1 MGALSDRKME
11 IVRTLV
17 ESAPD
22 RIVGGLQQ
30 ALAQSSGDS
39 VLAGVKLLVEAEAV
53 DRLLRND
60 VFQPV
65 TPLFVGDGANDHSLV
80 FPNRALSLI
89 WRGLKTA
96 APTDMAAAAGAAAAI
111 AKALAAEQRP
121 PDPTRIFDTLVLTA
135 AAALRES
142 DGRDFRLAA
151 ELCERAR
158 PGSAEELAACMD
170 ISPVVRHTLSR
181 LTDWVATPGDD
192 NAAAARLAYKDA
204 VAIAEDAG
212 PRFFE
217 MLAAQITPP
226 WMVLRII
233 SAIMDNPT
241 ERYLSVSELGG
252 FPEREL
258 KDIDEAL
265 QAIAKLDIDG
275 GLKAGAAAAELVGV
289 ITQQTFEMEC
299 CIELNKD
306 SGWGKRLHGQKMS
319 LAAVVEG
326 KLKDA
331 EKLAAI
337 ALPTQSQS
345 GRFRKQAPKLDMAP
359 DPKLVGRAMTLLSFM
374 AETRGYANHGGFSAA
389 HAKVL
394 EKLTATLDHYVDEV
408 LDIVRNNMADKDLAL
423 AFLLVAADFNGL
435 IRDDK
440 AADLV
445 RRRAMSACHGEPGH
459 AAEG

>member
-1 MGALSDRKME
+1 MVALSDRKIE

-22 RIVGGLQQ
+22 KIVGGLQQ

-39 VLAGVKLLVEAEAV
+39 LLAGVKALVEAEAV

-60 VFQPV
+60 VFQPIA
-65 TPLFVGDGANDHSLV
+65 PLFVGDGTNDHSLV
-80 FPNRALSLI
+80 FPSRALSLI

-96 APTDMAAAAGAAAAI
+96 APTEMAAAAGAGAAI

-121 PDPTRIFDTLVLTA
+121 PDPTRTFDTLVLTA

-142 DGRDFRLAA
+142 DVRDFRLAA

-158 PGSAEELAACMD
+158 PGSAEVLAACMD
-170 ISPVVRHTLSR
+170 ISPVVRRTLGR
-181 LTDWVATPGDD
+181 LPDWVATPGDD
-192 NAAAARLAYKDA
+192 NAAAARLAYKDC
-204 VAIAEDAG
+204 VAISEDAG

-233 SAIMDNPT
+233 SAIMDKPT
-241 ERYLSVSELGG
+241 ERYLSESELGG

-275 GLKAGAAAAELVGV
+275 GPKAGRAAAELVGV

-299 CIELNKD
+299 CIELNKE
-306 SGWGKRLHGQKMS
+306 SGWGKRLHGQKKS
-319 LAAVVEG
+319 LAGVVEG

-331 EKLAAI
+331 EKLAAV

-345 GRFRKQAPKLDMAP
+345 GRFRKQTPKLDMAP
-359 DPKLVGRAMTLLSFM
+359 DPKLVGRTMTLFAFM
-374 AETRGYANHGGFSAA
+374 AEVRHHANHGGYSAA
-389 HAKVL
+389 YTKIH

-423 AFLLVAADFNGL
+423 AFLLVAAELNGL
-435 IRDDK
+435 IRDDR

-445 RRRAMSACHGEPGH
+445 RRRATAACRGEPQP
-459 AAEG
+459 APEA

>member
-1 MGALSDRKME
+1 LVALSDRKIE

-22 RIVGGLQQ
+22 KIVGGLQQ

-39 VLAGVKLLVEAEAV
+39 LLAGVKALVEAEAR

-65 TPLFVGDGANDHSLV
+65 TPLFVGDGTNDHSLV
-80 FPNRALSLI
+80 FPARALSLI

-96 APTDMAAAAGAAAAI
+96 APAEMAAATGAAAAI
-111 AKALAAEQRP
+111 TRALAAEQRP
-121 PDPTRIFDTLVLTA
+121 PDPTRTFDTLVLTA

-142 DGRDFRLAA
+142 EVRDFRAAA
-151 ELCERAR
+151 EVCERAR
-158 PGSAEELAACMD
+158 PGGAEALAACLD
-170 ISPVVRHTLSR
+170 ISPVVRRTLGR
-181 LTDWVATPGDD
+181 LPDWIASPGED

-204 VAIAEDAG
+204 VAISEDAG

-233 SAIMDNPT
+233 SAIMDKPT
-241 ERYLSVSELGG
+241 ERYLSESELGG

-265 QAIAKLDIDG
+265 QAVAKLDIDG
-275 GLKAGAAAAELVGV
+275 GRNAGRTAGELVGV
-289 ITQQTFEMEC
+289 ITQQTFEMEN
-299 CIELNKD
+299 CIELNKE
-306 SGWGKRLHGQKMS
+306 SGWGKRLHGQKKA

-331 EKLAAI
+331 EKLAAV

-345 GRFRKQAPKLDMAP
+345 GRFRKQTPKLDLAP
-359 DPKLVGRAMTLLSFM
+359 DPRLVGRTMTLLAFM
-374 AETRGYANHGGFSAA
+374 AEARHFANHGGFSAVYTKS
-389 HAKVL
+389 H
-394 EKLTATLDHYVDEV
+394 EKLEAMLDHYVEEV
-408 LDIVRNNMADKDLAL
+408 LDIVRHDMADKEQAL
-423 AFLLVAADFNGL
+423 AFLQVAADFNGL

-445 RRRAMSACHGEPGH
+445 RRRAISTCRGEP
-459 AAEG
+459 APAPEG